1 MMRILCYVKKRI
13 FVKEVQRFVEER
25 NYKGLLEKETIA
37 LEILCFVRCKIFVE
51 EKHGKLVLILV
62 PYNTGIIMMNAALM
76 H

>member
-1 MMRILCYVKKRI
+1 MVRLKRI
-13 FVKEVQRFVEER
+13 FVKEVRRVVEER